1 MNAIQTNSPQ
11 TIGNRSG
18 LTLLEVLISLSIFL
32 AALTALSQLIGIGS
46 RAAVQSQLRTQAI
59 IKCQSKLA
67 EVLAGVQP
75 MESVSQA
82 GFEESDEN
90 WKWSLNVE
98 PGDYTN
104 LLKLTVLVQY
114 AGNSETVSTSY
125 QLIRQVRDPAM
136 LLDAA
141 NTVESSDDTS
151 VLEGSL

>member
-1 MNAIQTNSPQ
+1 MKNLQPIAPRTVQ
-11 TIGNRSG
+11 NRCG

-32 AALTALSQLIGIGS
+32 GALTALSQLIGIGS

-75 MESVSQA
+75 MEPVSQS
-82 GFEESDEN
+82 GFDDDNEN

-98 PGDYTN
+98 PGDYEN

-114 AGNSETVSTSY
+114 AGDSESVSTSY
-125 QLIRQVRDPAM
+125 QLTRQVRDPAM

-151 VLEGSL
+151 ALEGT

>member
-1 MNAIQTNSPQ
+1 MNVIQTRSLKPSQ
-11 TIGNRSG
+11 NRSG

-32 AALTALSQLIGIGS
+32 GALTALSQLIGIGS
-46 RAAVQSQLRTQAI
+46 RAAVQAQLRTQAI

-75 MESVSQA
+75 MEPVSQS
-82 GFEESDEN
+82 GFEEDDEN

-98 PGDYTN
+98 PGDYEN

-114 AGNSETVSTSY
+114 AGDSETASTSY
-125 QLIRQVRDPAM
+125 QLTRQVRDPAM

-151 VLEGSL
+151 ALEGSL